1 MTDTSGALGERFRRA
16 IEELRLLES
25 EMKAGQTPEPFQLQE
40 FRRVLD
46 NARLTAWTVSELLNA
61 RERQQ
66 DPEKVLSFIIA
77 ERLRRS
83 TQILKDL
90 AADLEQEGVTWQT
103 YGVQGLFEAVKALQI
118 QLIKLMDEYRERLQ
132 AVKEAGR

>member
-1 MTDTSGALGERFRRA
+1 MTDTSGNLGERFRRVTQ
-16 IEELRLLES
+16 ELRSLEN
-25 EMKAGQTPEPFQLQE
+25 EMKAGETPEPFQLQE

-66 DPEKVLSFIIA
+66 DPEKVLSFVVA

-90 AADLEQEGVTWQT
+90 AADLEHEGVTWQI
-103 YGVQGLFEAVKALQI
+103 YGVQGLFEAAKVLQV
-118 QLIKLMDEYRERLQ
+118 QLIKMMDEYRERFQ

>member
-1 MTDTSGALGERFRRA
+1 MTDTSGNLGERFRRVTQ
-16 IEELRLLES
+16 ELRSLEN
-25 EMKAGQTPEPFQLQE
+25 EMKAGETPEPFQLQE

-66 DPEKVLSFIIA
+66 DPEKVLSFVVA

-90 AADLEQEGVTWQT
+90 AADLEHEGMTRQI
-103 YGVQGLFEAVKALQI
+103 YGVQGLFEAAKVLQV
-118 QLIKLMDEYRERLQ
+118 QLIKLM
-132 AVKEAGR
+132 